1 MDGVF
6 MGKLMK
12 FLVIAQLIVC
22 LVLIGMLVADK
33 QALSENLIRLHVVAD
48 SDSAFDQSVKLQ
60 VRNAV
65 IAALENDVQEI
76 GDAQTAKVYL
86 TSRLA
91 ELETVANDA
100 LRAAGSHDTATVTL
114 CREEFPVRRYDTFSL
129 PSGVYESLRV
139 TIGSGEG
146 QNWWCVVFPSLCVG
160 AAAKDVAAGAGFSS
174 NVTNAI
180 TGEEGYEISFFL
192 LDCLGRLENFFHLR

>member
-1 MDGVF
+1 

-12 FLVIAQLIVC
+12 FLVIAQLLVC

-33 QALSENLIRLHVVAD
+33 QMLSENLIRLHVVAD

-60 VRNAV
+60 VRDAV
-65 IAALENDVQEI
+65 IAALENDVQNI
-76 GDAQTAKVYL
+76 GDVQAAKVYL
-86 TSRLA
+86 TSRLD
-91 ELETVANDA
+91 ELQTVANDV

-114 CREEFPVRRYDTFSL
+114 CREAFPVRRYDTFSL

-160 AAAKDVAAGAGFSS
+160 AAVKDVAAGAGFSS

-180 TGEEGYEISFFL
+180 TGEEGYEVSFFL
-192 LDCLGRLENFFHLR
+192 LDCLGKLENFFHLK